1 MTAADLQICKRVG
14 AIQETNVLLSDQG
27 WNVVVNL
34 TKAGW
39 DDLVDQSGKKKIFK
53 SLDTVFEA
61 LSLIGISQALIVAD
75 KNGVVA
81 PSVVES
87 MASEAEHNHEAAP
100 FNPETWFAK

>member
-1 MTAADLQICKRVG
+1 MYVSLADFVSVG

-27 WNVVVNL
+27 WNVMVNL
-34 TKAGW
+34 TKVGW

-75 KNGVVA
+75 KNGAAA
-81 PSVVES
+81 PSGVEPI
-87 MASEAEHNHEAAP
+87 ASEAEHNHEAAP
-100 FNPETWFAK
+100 FGPETCFAK